1 LHHILSAKNLET
13 FLPSSVVALFLLLPV
28 DSSTA
33 VDIMVGGRSS
43 RLPGVAEVA
52 IGVASELEER
62 FRRGGGNDG
71 DAMVVGRGNEGEST
85 MIGNCVMGGVDF
97 PT

>member
-13 FLPSSVVALFLLLPV
+13 FLPFSVVALFLLLPV

-43 RLPGVAEVA
+43 RLPDVAEA

-62 FRRGGGNDG
+62 FRLGGGNDG
-71 DAMVVGRGNEGEST
+71 DAMIVGCGNEGEST
-85 MIGNCVMGGVDF
+85 MVGNCVKGGVDF
-97 PT
+97 PK